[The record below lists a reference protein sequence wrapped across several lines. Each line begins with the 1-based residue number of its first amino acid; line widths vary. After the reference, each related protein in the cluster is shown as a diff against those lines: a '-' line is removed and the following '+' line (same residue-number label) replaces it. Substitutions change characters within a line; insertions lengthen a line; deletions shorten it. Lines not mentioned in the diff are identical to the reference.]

1 MNLSGLASD
10 AQIFFLIFARVI
22 AMIEIAPL
30 LSSGGVPRI
39 AKIGLAFLC
48 SALLLPGLRGVYTPL
63 PDTVLAYVL
72 VVTGEALIGIITSF
86 YLVVIFAAFQVA
98 GEFFSLQMGF
108 GASEVFDPL
117 AQVEIP
123 LLGQFFNLGAM
134 FVFLSVGGFQKL
146 FLTGV
151 MGSFHAVRAVDFATH
166 HTDWAVLMLGSL
178 SRLFEQA
185 LIISLPILGTL
196 FLVEVVMGLL
206 AKAAPQ
212 LNLLMLGFPLA
223 IIVAFVMLVLSI
235 PLIMGFFGHVIDLGF
250 TELSGVFERIQQGG
264 AAAGAAAAGAAGG
277 SQ

>member
-1 MNLSGLASD
+1 MNLGSLVSD

-72 VVTGEALIGIITSF
+72 VVIGEALIGIITSF

-123 LLGQFFNLGAM
+123 LVGQFFNVGAM

-151 MGSFHAVRAVDFATH
+151 VGSFHAVRAVDFATH
-166 HTDWAVLMLGSL
+166 HSDWAALMLGSL

-185 LIISLPILGTL
+185 LIIALPILGTL

-250 TELSGVFERIQQGG
+250 SELNGVFSRIQAGGG
-264 AAAGAAAAGAAGG
+264 AAAAAAAGGG
-277 SQ
+277 Q